1 MSLKLTGA
9 CAPLMVLALRKGQ
22 FSISLGR
29 EARFGWEKGS
39 LGQYLE
45 DFLKHRENI
54 RGARCVRSLSS
65 PPPRAIVFPGQ
76 WTSFFASRTEV
87 LKLERTSD
95 SLGEGKAF
103 DNADFQAP
111 EVLVQSI

>member
-1 MSLKLTGA
+1 MVGRKVLWASVSRTSCSTGRTSVG
-9 CAPLMVLALRKGQ
+9 PGV
-22 FSISLGR
+22 
-29 EARFGWEKGS
+29 W
-39 LGQYLE
+39 
-45 DFLKHRENI
+45 
-54 RGARCVRSLSS
+54 RSLSS

-76 WTSFFASRTEV
+76 WTSFFASRTEA

-95 SLGEGKAF
+95 YLGVGKAF